1 MVSHA
6 TLKLLTNTA
15 ASALKTSF
23 HSPDLGVSMVRIIHS
38 IDEIA
43 EMIMKKLKTIKLRP
57 IIE

>member
-1 MVSHA
+1 MKKNA
-6 TLKLLTNTA
+6 K
-15 ASALKTSF
+15 SALKWSF